1 MIIAVDAMGGEYAP
15 HEIVKGALNAAE
27 QYKIGIALVGK
38 KDILHILTAK
48 NKRKLDITIVEAPE
62 VIDDDESPIE
72 AVTNKPNSS
81 IVIGIQ
87 LLKEGKAQAFVS
99 AGSTG
104 AVFFCAFMTL
114 GRVEGIDRPAIGSII
129 NINVTNPFLLIDCGA
144 NPNCKPNHLLQFAQ
158 MGSIYAREIFQIPSP
173 RIALLNNGEEEGKGN
188 QLTKDTYAVLK
199 ASGLNFVGNIEG
211 NLLSHSKADVVVT
224 DGFTG
229 NIVLKTLEGMGETFL
244 RLRNVGEMFSR
255 ASGGESHAMLFD
267 TSVGSLLKRIDYREA
282 GGSCL
287 LGLNGNIIIAH
298 GRSQAKAIKNAI
310 GVAKRSVDRKVT
322 EMIQQEDFSEPVVPA
337 TEEKEK

>member
-15 HEIVKGALNAAE
+15 HEIVKGALKAAE

-48 NKRKLDITIVEAPE
+48 QSRKLDITVVEAPD
-62 VIDDDESPIE
+62 VIEDNESPIE

-81 IVIGIQ
+81 IVIGMR

-104 AVFFCAFMTL
+104 AVFFCAFLTL

-129 NINVTNPFLLIDCGA
+129 NINVTEPFLLIDCGA
-144 NPNCKPNHLLQFAQ
+144 NPNCKPKHLLQFAQ
-158 MGSIYAREIFQIPSP
+158 MGNIYAREIFRISSP
-173 RIALLNNGEEEGKGN
+173 RIALLNIGEEENKGN
-188 QLTKDTYAVLK
+188 QLTKETYPVLK
-199 ASGLNFVGNIEG
+199 ASKLNFVGNIEG
-211 NLLSHSKADVVVT
+211 NFLSRGKADVVVT

-267 TSVGSLLKRIDYREA
+267 TSVGSLLKRIDYRES

-287 LGLNGNIIIAH
+287 LGLNGNVIIAH

-310 GVAKRSVDRKVT
+310 GVAKKSVDGKVT
-322 EMIQQEDFSEPVVPA
+322 EMIQREDFSEPESIA
-337 TEEKEK
+337 SAKEES

>member
-1 MIIAVDAMGGEYAP
+1 MIIAVDAMGGEFAP
-15 HEIVKGALNAAE
+15 HEIVKGALKAAE

-38 KDILHILTAK
+38 KDILHILTGRRT
-48 NKRKLDITIVEAPE
+48 RKLDISIVDAPD
-62 VIDDDESPIE
+62 VIEDNENAIE
-72 AVTNKPNSS
+72 AVASKPNSS
-81 IVIGIQ
+81 IVTGIR
-87 LLKEGKAQAFVS
+87 LIKEGKAQAFVS

-129 NINVTNPFLLIDCGA
+129 NINITNPFLLIDCGA
-144 NPNCKPNHLLQFAQ
+144 NPNCKPKHLLQFAQ
-158 MGSIYAREIFQIPSP
+158 MGNIYAREIFRVPSP
-173 RIALLNNGEEEGKGN
+173 RIALLNNGEEENKGN
-188 QLTKDTYAVLK
+188 QLAKDTFPVLK
-199 ASGLNFVGNIEG
+199 ASKLNFVGNIEG
-211 NLLSHSKADVVVT
+211 NLLSHGKADVVVT

-287 LGLNGNIIIAH
+287 LGLNGNVVIAH

-310 GVAKRSVDRKVT
+310 GVAKRSVDGKVT
-322 EMIQQEDFSEPVVPA
+322 EMIQQEDFSEPESLVA
-337 TEEKEK
+337 SKE